1 MTWWTG
7 HRLRMIQNNLRE
19 IDADLDVD
27 LLMREL
33 KKYEANTLMMNAGG
47 MFAFYP
53 TKLPFQY
60 KTPYLKKDLL
70 GEAVEKAHQ
79 QGMRFIGRFD
89 FSKAHESLFQSN
101 PEWFYRTRD
110 GREVNYHGI
119 VHTCLNSEYQQ
130 QLSLQMIDEVISNY
144 EVDGIFF
151 NMFGYQHWDY
161 SGNFYGPCYCENCK
175 RRFQEYSGEDLTTYD
190 GANHPLHGT
199 YRKFQEFTAREVLER
214 IHDMVKA
221 KRPDVAICTYHPH
234 KVDLVRKESNTAL
247 SRPYPLWLYSA
258 SENVVSVEGSYSDK
272 WASNCSIN
280 AIDLNYR
287 FTGVSRHENEVRLY
301 ENLANGSNLDFCI
314 IGVFE
319 GYPDRA
325 NFASAQEV
333 FRFHHQHQDVFDRLR
348 PVYDVTLIKPDHGP
362 ARDEYLGIFKMLKER
377 HIPFTVV
384 TQERIIP
391 QLEQLRQAKA
401 VILPGVHKLEGDQ
414 VDALDSLWEAGIHL
428 IGTGLALTEDTAAL
442 KRLFGAECSAIEQD
456 VTASYFDT
464 SDAERFRNLEGR
476 GWIIGSDKFAV
487 LHYEDEATE
496 QLLPYIESATF
507 GPPERAYGH
516 QSSGRYGLALIRGGS
531 GHGSAASYAFAPG
544 ALYYRHGYE
553 DHKYAVTDVLEQLLQ
568 GQLTLQTDAPSV
580 VETFVHRIE
589 GTTGESD
596 LLLQLVNLSGFNGTT
611 YTEALPL
618 QPVRY
623 ILQGIPPQARA
634 YSLKTG
640 QEVHLAH
647 TAAGTVVEI
656 GCEGRYEAIRIE
668 RGDVTPSEEPKQ

>member
-1 MTWWTG
+1 MTWWTE

-27 LLMREL
+27 LLMKEL

-53 TKLPFQY
+53 TKLAFQY

-79 QGMRFIGRFD
+79 QGMRFIARFD
-89 FSKAHESLFQSN
+89 FSKAHESLFEKH

-130 QLSLQMIDEVISNY
+130 ELSLRMIEEVISNY
-144 EVDGIFF
+144 AVDGIFF

-161 SGNFYGPCYCENCK
+161 SGNFYGPCYCENCR
-175 RRFQEYSGEDLTTYD
+175 RRFHDYSGEDLTTYE
-190 GANHPLHGT
+190 GADHPLHAT
-199 YRKFQEFTAREVLER
+199 YKKFQEFTAREVLER

-258 SENVVSVEGSYSDK
+258 SENVASVEGSYRDK

-333 FRFHHQHQDVFDRLR
+333 FRFQHRHQEVFDRLQ

-362 ARDEYLGIFKMLKER
+362 ARDEYLGVFKMLKER
-377 HIPFTVV
+377 HIPFAVV
-384 TQERIIP
+384 TQERLVP
-391 QLEQLRQAKA
+391 QLEQLERSKA
-401 VILPGVHKLEGDQ
+401 VILPGVHRLEQDQ
-414 VDALDSLWEAGIHL
+414 ADAVDSLRQAGVHL
-428 IGTGLALTEDTAAL
+428 IGTGLALTADAATL
-442 KRLFGAECSAIEQD
+442 KRLFGAVCTGIETD

-464 SDAERFRNLEGR
+464 SDTGRFRSLEGR

-487 LHYEDEATE
+487 LQYEDQAAE
-496 QLLPYIESATF
+496 QLLPYIEAATF

-516 QSSGRYGLALIRGGS
+516 QCSGRYGLGLIRGGP
-531 GHGSAASYAFAPG
+531 GKGCAANYAFTPG
-544 ALYYRHGYE
+544 AMYYRHGYE
-553 DHKYAVTDVLEQLLQ
+553 DHKYAVTDVLEQLLE
-568 GQLTLQTDAPSV
+568 GRLALDTDAPSV
-580 VETFVHRIE
+580 VETFVHRI
-589 GTTGESD
+589 GDSPDGAD

-611 YTEALPL
+611 YTEALPIA
-618 QPVRY
+618 PMRFS
-623 ILQGIPPQARA
+623 LQGIPPQATA
-634 YSLKTG
+634 YSLRTG
-640 QEVHLAH
+640 AQVPLQH
-647 TAAGTVVEI
+647 TKAGAVLEI
-656 GCEGRYEAIRIE
+656 GCEGRYEAIRIG
-668 RGDVTPSEEPKQ
+668 RADVTTSGEHHT